1 MRSLI
6 IRILTLL
13 LLMASGCTTEFIPEI
28 SNNKVQLVI
37 EGLISDQYASNKVKL
52 STSVP
57 VGSPLV
63 QKPVKGAIVAVTDE
77 NGEIARLTEKVAGT
91 YSTDSLTFR
100 GRVGGKYSLKIKLN
114 GKDYETDF
122 IEMQPV
128 PSIGALYYEKVVV
141 SASDNS
147 NEVGEGCKIY
157 LDSYDP
163 SGQCRYF
170 RWEYDETWEYI
181 IPYPVV
187 NRVCWISDHS
197 GEILVKNTEAYSQ
210 SRVTKFPLLFINN
223 KTDKLKVKYSMLVK
237 QYSINAA
244 EYDFW
249 EKIKNVSLNV
259 GGLYDR
265 TPVSVAGNVR
275 CTTNPSEVVNGFFSV
290 ASVATERLFVKEKFL
305 GQPSFYSYCATDT
318 VYGTLP
324 EEGLNTTYWV
334 IEDYANEVPAW
345 WVTTEYRECG
355 DCTKEGTKVRPPF
368 WDEDVKKKQ

>member
-6 IRILTLL
+6 IRILTTLL
-13 LLMASGCTTEFIPEI
+13 LTATGCTTEFIPEI
-28 SNNKVQLVI
+28 SNNRVQLVI
-37 EGLISDQYASNKVKL
+37 EGLISDQDVSNKVKL

-63 QKPVKGAIVAVTDE
+63 QKPVKGAIVSLTDE

-114 GKDYETDF
+114 GKDYETDL

-141 SASDNS
+141 SPSDNS

-187 NRVCWISDHS
+187 NRVCWISNRS

-223 KTDKLKVKYSMLVK
+223 KTDKLKVKYSMLVR
-237 QYSINAA
+237 QYSINAE

-265 TPVSVAGNVR
+265 TPVSVPGNVR
-275 CTTNPSEVVNGFFSV
+275 CITNPSEVVNGYFSV
-290 ASVATERLFVKEKFL
+290 ASVNTKRLFVKEKFL

-318 VYGTLP
+318 VYGALP

-334 IEDYANEVPAW
+334 IEDYANEVPSW

-368 WDEDVKKKQ
+368 WDEDVKKK